1 MYSVLRT
8 SKIMLRQYYFSLK
21 DKFKKINLASKLS
34 LLIVL
39 GVLAAVS
46 VLGCYFDSFLE
57 ETFLEDAKSRI
68 LYGFQR
74 LASDLE
80 KETEEL
86 KESISFV
93 QNDESFLASVELIN
107 NYQDQNN
114 YNAVLLDEEKKALT
128 QQLLSRVKLSLNHF
142 IALYDKNEQLI
153 AFVEHKD
160 DGYYLH
166 FISYEK
172 KQKVLYTRHE
182 KDQFFTKEPFPK
194 KLPLDFQHQIYYSHE
209 QARKGIFTY
218 NVYNGK
224 IITISHISIFDHDK
238 GSLLMHIEMAHLFD
252 DQYFKDVSDD
262 LGLIVRYSA
271 ESKNASHA
279 RLLTSIDKA
288 EQLHVWQGERA
299 YFSTAWIKI
308 TSEGQYEK
316 KFFYYHVALNKE
328 KLLVTLKKNRRQF
341 LVLIIIVTVLILLS
355 LRVIFLQTLISPLDL
370 LMEQIRK
377 IEKQYY
383 DHPTLVQTGDELE
396 EISKNINNLAATV
409 QDRERA
415 LLNSQKKL
423 TYLSLHDSLT
433 GLPNRRLFNQRL
445 QQALR
450 KARRNCSQLAV
461 FFIDLDDF
469 KQVNDTLGHDV
480 GDQLL
485 KDIALRLTETQQF
498 HSIITARLGG
508 DEFTVLIEDTEY
520 IKNIEYIENI
530 NGIEH
535 IEKRAGVAATA
546 EQLLKIFHTPFTCSG
561 YELNTTASIGI
572 ALFPDDG
579 DDTVTLIKHADMA
592 MYQAKETGRNTYSFF
607 SAKIAT
613 NVKNRIDK
621 INALKKAVR
630 DVIAGELNEFHLL
643 YQPKISLQ
651 TGRVES
657 MEALIRWQSASLG
670 FVFPDQFIRL
680 AEESHLIIP
689 LGEWIVEQA
698 CTDFMSFRRKGSPV
712 KKICINV
719 SGVQLLHS
727 DIVTVI
733 QRAMHRIGIHAQQIE
748 LEITEGSLATKEKKA
763 LEALRRLRQMGIDL
777 AIDDFG
783 TGYSSMSYLQ
793 QLPVTR
799 LKIDKSFIDDL
810 PGSEKSIGIIQ
821 AIISLAKIFHLHITA
836 EGVETQEQVHLL
848 QQMGCDEVQGYF
860 YAKPL
865 YWQDFLIFS
874 SNFTAKIAKTTE
886 TTGELT

>member
-1 MYSVLRT
+1 
-8 SKIMLRQYYFSLK
+8 MLRQYYFSLK

-107 NYQDQNN
+107 NYQDKNN

-172 KQKVLYTRHE
+172 KQKILYTRHE
-182 KDQFFTKEPFPK
+182 KDHFFTKNPFPK

-433 GLPNRRLFNQRL
+433 GLPNRRLFNQ
-445 QQALR
+445 
-450 KARRNCSQLAV
+450 N
-461 FFIDLDDF
+461 
-469 KQVNDTLGHDV
+469 H
-480 GDQLL
+480 
-485 KDIALRLTETQQF
+485 
-498 HSIITARLGG
+498 
-508 DEFTVLIEDTEY
+508 
-520 IKNIEYIENI
+520 
-530 NGIEH
+530 
-535 IEKRAGVAATA
+535 
-546 EQLLKIFHTPFTCSG
+546 
-561 YELNTTASIGI
+561 
-572 ALFPDDG
+572 
-579 DDTVTLIKHADMA
+579 
-592 MYQAKETGRNTYSFF
+592 
-607 SAKIAT
+607 
-613 NVKNRIDK
+613 
-621 INALKKAVR
+621 
-630 DVIAGELNEFHLL
+630 
-643 YQPKISLQ
+643 Q
-651 TGRVES
+651 TH
-657 MEALIRWQSASLG
+657 
-670 FVFPDQFIRL
+670 P
-680 AEESHLIIP
+680 
-689 LGEWIVEQA
+689 
-698 CTDFMSFRRKGSPV
+698 
-712 KKICINV
+712 N
-719 SGVQLLHS
+719 
-727 DIVTVI
+727 
-733 QRAMHRIGIHAQQIE
+733 
-748 LEITEGSLATKEKKA
+748 
-763 LEALRRLRQMGIDL
+763 
-777 AIDDFG
+777 
-783 TGYSSMSYLQ
+783 
-793 QLPVTR
+793 
-799 LKIDKSFIDDL
+799 
-810 PGSEKSIGIIQ
+810 
-821 AIISLAKIFHLHITA
+821 
-836 EGVETQEQVHLL
+836 
-848 QQMGCDEVQGYF
+848 
-860 YAKPL
+860 
-865 YWQDFLIFS
+865 
-874 SNFTAKIAKTTE
+874 
-886 TTGELT
+886 